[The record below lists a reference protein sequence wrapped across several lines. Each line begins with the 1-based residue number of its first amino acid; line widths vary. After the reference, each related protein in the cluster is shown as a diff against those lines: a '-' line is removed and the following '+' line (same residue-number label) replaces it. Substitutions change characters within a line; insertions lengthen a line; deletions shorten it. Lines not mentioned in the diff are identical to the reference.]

1 MIKRIKT
8 RIFTLFILQD
18 QIRQMLKDFL
28 IPIPNMKN
36 VAKEQQMSLNKTT
49 VESIGEPIADP
60 FPDPIANTV
69 IEIKDETI
77 NEQASDV
84 DIQIASSVS
93 LSSEAQI
100 IPPTAKTYRA
110 SKLKSPVPKVTTP
123 AAKSCG
129 KTPISSRINILR
141 PAKKNPL
148 DLQAVEDTP
157 SNVTRKV
164 PNAVVKTNP
173 KAVTKKTSNVQAKSK
188 DLNLSQ
194 DIYLLPKIASQQNVI
209 RIFNRNVEA
218 HPSTKKQTTMEP
230 PSTAFIQHGL
240 SKSFYEKTVVQSDSV
255 FIPPVKVAGTA
266 MKNGRYVVTVTE
278 DMARAAEYRQ
288 ILTAIYD
295 VPGTY
300 TLYRERPTQSSSD
313 LMPFFDPPELPDSHI
328 FVPSYFDKKPLHTY
342 QEKPTSKPHNTTQGK
357 KNISLSGFRIEAVH
371 QVNGKVHICT
381 LGEPVVN
388 QASEPL
394 FEDHPLSYLN
404 PDQMV
409 SRLTLE
415 HNYSFGETPL
425 PMDSECSNRGEL
437 ANDLEDYKSAIQLA
451 INQQRRKNRLNH
463 RIQSY
468 STEISTLKRR
478 AVELLEIC
486 NSIYDGHEMDPE
498 YQHPNKKKAQKKQP
512 ITVPAEPIGKQLR

>member
-1 MIKRIKT
+1 
-8 RIFTLFILQD
+8 
-18 QIRQMLKDFL
+18 
-28 IPIPNMKN
+28 
-36 VAKEQQMSLNKTT
+36 
-49 VESIGEPIADP
+49 
-60 FPDPIANTV
+60 
-69 IEIKDETI
+69 
-77 NEQASDV
+77 
-84 DIQIASSVS
+84 
-93 LSSEAQI
+93 
-100 IPPTAKTYRA
+100 
-110 SKLKSPVPKVTTP
+110 
-123 AAKSCG
+123 
-129 KTPISSRINILR
+129 
-141 PAKKNPL
+141 
-148 DLQAVEDTP
+148 
-157 SNVTRKV
+157 
-164 PNAVVKTNP
+164 
-173 KAVTKKTSNVQAKSK
+173 
-188 DLNLSQ
+188 
-194 DIYLLPKIASQQNVI
+194 
-209 RIFNRNVEA
+209 
-218 HPSTKKQTTMEP
+218 
-230 PSTAFIQHGL
+230 
-240 SKSFYEKTVVQSDSV
+240 
-255 FIPPVKVAGTA
+255 
-266 MKNGRYVVTVTE
+266 
-278 DMARAAEYRQ
+278 MARAAEYRQ